1 MIMSFTTCISES
13 QRHLAASS
21 IYSQPL
27 KPWETRVLRLEP
39 VQSEHDKA
47 KTVEVTL
54 GTAVIPHLEGLGL
67 VDTGEVVFYEALSYT
82 WDSNVFS
89 HTIRCNGLQFSV
101 TANLHAALV
110 HLQGSHV
117 HRWL

>member
-1 MIMSFTTCISES
+1 MSSTCISEP
-13 QRHLAASS
+13 QRRLTASS

-39 VQSEHDKA
+39 VQPEDDEA
-47 KTVEVTL
+47 KIVEVRL
-54 GTAVIPHLEGLGL
+54 ETAVIPHMEGLGL
-67 VDTGEVVFYEALSYT
+67 SDTGEVISYEALSYT

-89 HTIRCNGLQFSV
+89 HAIRCNGLDFSV

-110 HLQGSHV
+110 HLRRFHV

>member
-1 MIMSFTTCISES
+1 MTTSFTCVSES
-13 QRHLAASS
+13 RRRLAASS

-27 KPWETRVLRLEP
+27 KPWETRVIRLAP
-39 VQSEHDKA
+39 VQSENDEVE
-47 KTVEVTL
+47 TVEVNL
-54 GTAVIPHLEGLGL
+54 ETAVIPHLEGLGL

-89 HTIRCNGLQFSV
+89 HAIRCNGLEFSI
-101 TANLHAALV
+101 TSNLHAALV
-110 HLQGSHV
+110 HLRGSHA

>member
-1 MIMSFTTCISES
+1 MSFTCISES
-13 QRHLAASS
+13 QRRLAASS

-39 VQSEHDKA
+39 VQSEHEETA
-47 KTVEVTL
+47 PVEVNL
-54 GTAVIPHLEGLGL
+54 ETAVISHLEGLGL
-67 VDTGEVVFYEALSYT
+67 VDTGEVVLYEALSYT

-89 HTIRCNGLQFSV
+89 HAIRCNGLNFSI
-101 TANLHAALV
+101 TANLYAALV
-110 HLQGSHV
+110 HLRGSQV